1 MYIWDKGPLLHMQI
15 NTALYQVLHNYCILQ
30 LRNYVKLYIFKLI
43 DCTSTIGI
51 HVVLTHKVCWV
62 EMSIANQ
69 ANTLNEIKHFA
80 SFPIISYLL
89 YKKKK
94 NK

>member
-1 MYIWDKGPLLHMQI
+1 
-15 NTALYQVLHNYCILQ
+15 
-30 LRNYVKLYIFKLI
+30 
-43 DCTSTIGI
+43 
-51 HVVLTHKVCWV
+51 
-62 EMSIANQ
+62 MSIANQ

-94 NK
+94 TSKPYK